1 MLAPRDRQTLLAAL
15 RPPEGFRVD
24 GVVATTFTLDL
35 TALLVAPLAFSLL
48 DMTVDGAKAA
58 GSGAGERELDP
69 YALLRAAREHAERM
83 VVFCDATRI
92 ACPPKYR
99 ALFVHLEKCV
109 AQVCAPDERGV
120 FHPKIWLLRFVGPEE
135 AVRYRFLCASRNL
148 TFDQS
153 WDTLLVLEGELTD
166 RVNAIAMNRP
176 LSDFI
181 AALPSLVQPKSDL
194 SKDRG
199 KLVAR
204 MADELLRV
212 RFDLPE
218 GVDAI
223 AFHPLGVPGYDEFKA
238 PDRIQRALVV
248 SPFVDRGGLK
258 LWSEQ
263 GKEHVLVSRVD
274 QLDEQDDETLS
285 RFASRAVLAEALD
298 GDEGDAQAA
307 ERSEAEAPPAGLHAK
322 LYVVDDGWDAHVWTG
337 SANATSA
344 GFSRNVEM
352 LVQMTGK
359 KSLFGVQRFLDG
371 GLSEMIQPYARGN
384 GPATN
389 QIERELELK
398 LCGLRRQLAEARWT
412 ATVGE
417 KSAAGYPFGLRC
429 DKTRRP
435 LVETIQVRP
444 ITLSGTRAQS
454 ISSADPVA
462 DFGFCSLEALTSFF
476 AFAIVLEQEGVK
488 LEAEFVLKAQ
498 LEGAP
503 EDREQQVLASLFKDP
518 SQVMHFLGMLLA
530 EDPAEWL
537 AGEEERVSRGAAA
550 AGGGAF
556 EGALLEHLLR
566 ALHAS
571 PAQLDSVERFIRE
584 LSRTDAGRL
593 LVNEELRELWEPIF
607 AARQAIGGVA
617 R

>member
-48 DMTVDGAKAA
+48 DMTADGANA
-58 GSGAGERELDP
+58 AGERELDP
-69 YALLRAAREHAERM
+69 YALLRAARDHAERM

-99 ALFVHLEKCV
+99 ALFVNLENCV
-109 AQVCAPDERGV
+109 VQVCAPHEQGV
-120 FHPKIWLLRFVGPEE
+120 FHPKIWLLRFVGPEQ

-153 WDTLLVLEGELTD
+153 WDTLLVLEGDLTD

-181 AALPSLVQPKSDL
+181 AQLPSLVPTKSDL
-194 SKDRG
+194 SKDRA

-212 RFDLPE
+212 RFGLPE
-218 GVDAI
+218 GVDAM
-223 AFHPLGVPGYDEFKA
+223 AFHPLGVPGYEKFNG
-238 PDRIQRALVV
+238 PERVQRALVV

-285 RFASRAVLAEALD
+285 RFASRSVLAEALD
-298 GDEGDAQAA
+298 GDDGDAQAP
-307 ERSEAEAPPAGLHAK
+307 ERSEAETPPAGLHAK

-359 KSLFGVQRFLDG
+359 KSLLGVQRFLDG
-371 GLSEMIQPYARGN
+371 GLTEMIQPYARGN
-384 GPATN
+384 GPGVT

-398 LCGLRRQLAEARWT
+398 LCGLRRLLAEARWT

-417 KSAAGYPFGLRC
+417 KSEAGYPFSLRC
-429 DKTRRP
+429 EKTRRP
-435 LVETIQVRP
+435 LTDAIKVRP
-444 ITLSGTRAQS
+444 ITLLGARAQG
-454 ISSADPVA
+454 ISSSQPVA
-462 DFGFCSLEALTSFF
+462 DFGCCSLEALTTFF
-476 AFAIVLEQEGVK
+476 AFTIVLEQEGVK

-503 EDREQQVLASLFKDP
+503 EDREEQVLASLFKDP

-537 AGEEERVSRGAAA
+537 AGEEERASRGAAA
-550 AGGGAF
+550 AAAGSF
-556 EGALLEHLLR
+556 EGALLERLLR
-566 ALHAS
+566 ALHAN

-593 LVNEELRELWEPIF
+593 LVNEDLRALWEPVY
-607 AARQAIGGVA
+607 AARQAQGGVA

>member
-48 DMTVDGAKAA
+48 DMTVDRASVTGTA
-58 GSGAGERELDP
+58 ERELDP
-69 YALLRAAREHAERM
+69 YALLRAARDHAERM

-109 AQVCAPDERGV
+109 VQVCAPHEQGV
-120 FHPKIWLLRFVGPEE
+120 FHPKIWLLRFVGPEQG
-135 AVRYRFLCASRNL
+135 VRYRFLCASRNL

-153 WDTLLVLEGELTD
+153 WDTLLVLEGDLTD

-181 AALPSLVQPKSDL
+181 AALPSLARPKTDL
-194 SKDRG
+194 SKERA

-212 RFDLPE
+212 RFELPE
-218 GVDAI
+218 GVEAL
-223 AFHPLGVPGYDEFKA
+223 AFHPLGISGYEKFRG
-238 PDRIQRALVV
+238 PERIQRALVV
-248 SPFVDRGGLK
+248 SPFLDRGGLK
-258 LWSEQ
+258 LWGVE
-263 GKEHVLVSRVD
+263 GKEHFLLSRVD
-274 QLDEQDDETLS
+274 QLDGQDEETLS

-298 GDEGDAQAA
+298 RDEGDVQGADV
-307 ERSEAEAPPAGLHAK
+307 SEVEAPPAGLHAK

-359 KSLFGVQRFLDG
+359 KSLLGVQRFLDG
-371 GLSEMIQPYARGN
+371 GLSEMIQPYIRDN
-384 GPATN
+384 GPPTS
-389 QIERELELK
+389 QIERDLELK
-398 LCGLRRQLAEARWT
+398 LCVLRRQLADARWT
-412 ATVGE
+412 ATVGQ
-417 KSAAGYPFGLRC
+417 KSAAGYPFTLRC
-429 DKTRRP
+429 DSTGRP
-435 LVETIQVRP
+435 FAEAVKVRP
-444 ITLSGTRAQS
+444 ITLSGTRAQA
-454 ISSADPVA
+454 ISGVEPVA
-462 DFGFCSLEALTSFF
+462 NFGLCSLEALTSFF
-476 AFAIVLEQEGVK
+476 AFAVLLEQEGVK

-503 EDREQQVLASLFKDP
+503 GDREEQVLASMFKDP

-537 AGEEERVSRGAAA
+537 AGEEERASRSDGAT
-550 AGGGAF
+550 GGGAF
-556 EGALLEHLLR
+556 EGALLERLLR

-571 PAQLDSVERFIRE
+571 PAQLDSVEQFLQE

-593 LVNEELRELWEPIF
+593 LVAEKLRELWGPIY
-607 AARQAIGGVA
+607 AARQAMGGT
-617 R
+617 RQ